1 MFVNKM
7 NKKADIG
14 KTIVILILT
23 LAFIFGMIF
32 IVTRIL
38 GRLG

>member
-1 MFVNKM
+1 M

-14 KTIVILILT
+14 KTIAILILT

-32 IVTRIL
+32 IVKHVLTTL
-38 GRLG
+38 LQ